1 MSLTGRLCIASIVI
15 AAGALAL
22 AYGLDGQGQWSPVF
36 VALGL
41 LWWTGQRRGE
51 RRVAAFGLLGFVVG
65 AVIGFWM
72 NLGGG
77 RLLLS
82 TVAAL
87 AAWDLGDF
95 ALRLQDVDNDEDARA
110 LEHHHLWRLAVV
122 SGIGLLLGG
131 LALTI
136 RVDLRFGVVSALG
149 LIAIFGL
156 SRLVRFLRR
165 ESDA

>member
-1 MSLTGRLCIASIVI
+1 MNLTTRSYTAVIVI
-15 AAGALAL
+15 AAGALAV
-22 AYGLDGQGQWSPVF
+22 AYSIGGQGQWSPVF
-36 VALGL
+36 IALGV
-41 LWWTGQRRGE
+41 LWWIGQRRGE
-51 RRVAAFGLLGFVVG
+51 QRVAAFGLLGFVVG
-65 AVIGFWM
+65 AVIGFWVD
-72 NLGGG
+72 LGGG

-95 ALRLQDVDNDEDARA
+95 ALRLQDVDNDEDVRT
-110 LEHHHLWRLAVV
+110 LEHHHLRRLAVV
-122 SGIGLLLGG
+122 SSMGLLLGE